1 MGFLSAICQIGI
13 FMLCAQ
19 AIVHFRPKAAYEKYI
34 KMLVSSMILLQLFL
48 AVGGIFSTEG
58 KIKMEERLEGFTKSL
73 NEGMKQAADNAFLSE
88 EALQF
93 QILGEDPEGV
103 QQEETE
109 EQREIMVQIAP
120 ISPIR
125 VESISQMD

>member
-19 AIVHFRPKAAYEKYI
+19 AIVHFRPKASYEKYL

-48 AVGGIFSTEG
+48 TVGGSFSTEG
-58 KIKMEERLEGFTKSL
+58 KIKMEERLESFTKSL
-73 NEGMKQAADNAFLSE
+73 NEGMKQAADNTFLSE

-93 QILGEDPEGV
+93 QILGKDPEGV
-103 QQEETE
+103 KQEETE
-109 EQREIMVQIAP
+109 AHREITVQIAP

>member
-19 AIVHFRPKAAYEKYI
+19 AIVHFRPKASYEKYL
-34 KMLVSSMILLQLFL
+34 KMLVSPMILLQLFL

-58 KIKMEERLEGFTKSL
+58 KIKMEERLEEFTKSL
-73 NEGMKQAADNAFLSE
+73 NEGMKQAADSAFLSE

-103 QQEETE
+103 QQKETE
-109 EQREIMVQIAP
+109 EHGEIMVQLAP

>member
-19 AIVHFRPKAAYEKYI
+19 AIVHFRPKAAYEKYL